1 MGKEVELEAP
11 MGLFTE
17 MMDEASEQSGRIA
30 ELEGQLKALR
40 AVAVKVLGACDQP
53 LALEVALVEL
63 ERVVR
68 ATPLT

>member
-1 MGKEVELEAP
+1 
-11 MGLFTE
+11 MGLFSE
-17 MMDEASEQSGRIA
+17 MMDETAELSSRIE

-53 LALEVALVEL
+53 LALEVSLVEL